1 MHKCEHGIGRK
12 KCSCFSV
19 CAAYIQ
25 SIFYYVAIANFL
37 PQGFLKK
44 CIKALSSFIVFFT
57 WLICQLTYSLCDHYQ
72 DDDGD
77 NAFHIAADAAKYIRE
92 CLECIVV
99 MLQYPGAAIEVRNH
113 RQVLAH

>member
-1 MHKCEHGIGRK
+1 MSMFQRMCCIYPNYILLRANSK
-12 KCSCFSV
+12 FST
-19 CAAYIQ
+19 
-25 SIFYYVAIANFL
+25 SR
-37 PQGFLKK
+37 FLKETHK
-44 CIKALSSFIVFFT
+44 SLNSFLVFFI
-57 WLICQLTYSLCDHYQ
+57 WLIHQLTYFFFLYDHYQ

>member
-1 MHKCEHGIGRK
+1 MYRK
-12 KCSCFSV
+12 LSLV
-19 CAAYIQ
+19 CKACL
-25 SIFYYVAIANFL
+25 STDVFYGNRN
-37 PQGFLKK
+37 
-44 CIKALSSFIVFFT
+44 
-57 WLICQLTYSLCDHYQ
+57 Q

-99 MLQYPGAAIEVRNH
+99 MLQYPGAALEVRNH